1 MEAYGYSE
9 DFVTFLYSYLNRQKH
24 VNISNVD
31 SMFQI
36 LLSGVPQGSILGP
49 LLFNIFINDLFY
61 FRKDA
66 QLLNFANDNTIA
78 TSDSVDDLI
87 IDLHKE
93 SENAIDWF
101 RLNKMVVNPDKF
113 QSIIINRLGKLKDPY
128 EILTDNHNIDSTN
141 SLTLLGIKIDNK
153 LNFEKHVT
161 ALYQKAG
168 HQLNA
173 LSCIHRYI
181 GFQEIKMLLDNVNL
195 KCYLK
200 MSSCVAFPCCR
211 FVTEN
216 RKNTGIIMI
225 IVKTAYY

>member
-9 DFVTFLYSYLNRQKH
+9 DFLTFLHSYLNRQKQY

-49 LLFNIFINDLFY
+49 LHFNIFINDLFY

-66 QLLNFANDNTIA
+66 QLLNFADDNTIA

-113 QSIIINRLGKLKDPY
+113 QSIIINRLGPLR
-128 EILTDNHNIDSTN
+128 DSN
-141 SLTLLGIKIDNK
+141 
-153 LNFEKHVT
+153 
-161 ALYQKAG
+161 
-168 HQLNA
+168 
-173 LSCIHRYI
+173 
-181 GFQEIKMLLDNVNL
+181 
-195 KCYLK
+195 
-200 MSSCVAFPCCR
+200 
-211 FVTEN
+211 
-216 RKNTGIIMI
+216 
-225 IVKTAYY
+225 

>member
-9 DFVTFLYSYLNRQKH
+9 DFLTFLYSYLNRQKQY

-49 LLFNIFINDLFY
+49 LHFNIFINDLFY

-66 QLLNFANDNTIA
+66 QLLNFADDNTIA

-113 QSIIINRLGKLKDPY
+113 QSIIINRLEKLKDSCKL
-128 EILTDNHNIDSTN
+128 LTDNHKTN
-141 SLTLLGIKIDNK
+141 LENSVILLGIKIDNK

-173 LSCIHRYI
+173 LSRIHRYI
-181 GFQEIKMLLDNVNL
+181 GFQEMKMLLDNVNW

-200 MSSCVAFPCCR
+200 MSSCVAFPRCR

-216 RKNTGIIMI
+216 RKNTGTCIEVII
-225 IVKTAYY
+225 

>member
-9 DFVTFLYSYLNRQKH
+9 DFLTFLYSYLNRQKQY

-49 LLFNIFINDLFY
+49 LHFNIFINDQFY

-66 QLLNFANDNTIA
+66 QLLNFADDNTIA

-113 QSIIINRLGKLKDPY
+113 QSIIINRLGPLR
-128 EILTDNHNIDSTN
+128 DSN
-141 SLTLLGIKIDNK
+141 
-153 LNFEKHVT
+153 
-161 ALYQKAG
+161 
-168 HQLNA
+168 
-173 LSCIHRYI
+173 
-181 GFQEIKMLLDNVNL
+181 
-195 KCYLK
+195 
-200 MSSCVAFPCCR
+200 
-211 FVTEN
+211 
-216 RKNTGIIMI
+216 
-225 IVKTAYY
+225 